1 MKHLALMSA
10 ICAAALVGCQKP
22 AVEQTSG
29 LDYTNLDTTAR
40 PGDDFAR
47 YATGHW
53 IDNNPQPAMF
63 PRWGSF
69 TKLADDNTNQLA
81 ELIQGIAAQQN
92 EVGTVAQ
99 KIGDLYNLAMDST
112 RLNAEG
118 CQPLMPYLERL
129 RSIQTREE
137 LYKLMFEEKDNLFFG
152 IYNGA
157 DEKDSKNN
165 ALQLSQGGLSMG
177 NRDYYLKDDEAIKKQ
192 REAFKEHIVN
202 LQKLC
207 GTPEEEAV
215 KKMETLMRIQTEIAK
230 VSKSMEELR
239 IPEENYEKM
248 TVAEL
253 TKRTGFDWDMWLKG
267 QGYDQTTEVIVGQIV
282 PITKGCEILSKAPVQ
297 DLKDLYE
304 IMWISGASSSLS
316 DAFTDENFAY
326 NQKVTG
332 QKEQLPRWK
341 RAVGRVDG
349 IMGEAV
355 GQLYVEKYF
364 PAESKERML
373 TLVKDLQK
381 SLGERIKAQTWMSD
395 ETKKVA
401 LEKLA
406 SFYVKIGY
414 PDKWEDLSG
423 LTVDPNLSLYENLRN
438 ISMFYWELDKKQHYN
453 TPVDKDEWGMTPQTV
468 NAYYNPTTNEICFP
482 AGILQPPFFS
492 KDWDDAAN
500 YGAIGV
506 VIGHEMTHGFDDQ
519 GRQYDKDGNL
529 RQWWADSDVEAFEV
543 PAEQLAQYFDSLWV
557 IPGELHSNG
566 HQCLGENLADHG
578 GLEIAFQALQYAK
591 ANGSQSYMAEAE
603 NGFTPEQRFFLSYAN
618 VWAGVCSEELLRR
631 YAIMDVHSAGHLRI
645 NGGVAQCSA
654 WYDAFGVKEGDALYV
669 APENR
674 VNIW

>member
-1 MKHLALMSA
+1 MKKLLIMSA
-10 ICAAALVGCQKP
+10 ICAAALASCQKP

-29 LDYTNLDTTAR
+29 LNYTNLDTTAR

-92 EVGTVAQ
+92 EKGSVAQ
-99 KIGDLYNLAMDST
+99 KIGDLYNMAMDSV

-118 CQPLMPYLERL
+118 AEPLKPYLEKL
-129 RSIQTREE
+129 RGLQTREE
-137 LYKLMFEEKDNLFFG
+137 LFALMFAEHDNLFFG

-165 ALQLSQGGLSMG
+165 ALQIGQGGLSMG
-177 NRDYYLKDDEAIKKQ
+177 NRDYYLKDEPAIVAQ

-202 LQKLC
+202 LQLLC
-207 GTPEEEAV
+207 GTDEATA
-215 KKMETLMRIQTEIAK
+215 KKNMETLMRVETEIAK

-239 IPEENYEKM
+239 IPEENYDKM
-248 TVAEL
+248 SVADL
-253 TKRTGFDWDMWLKG
+253 SKKTKFDWDWWLKG
-267 QGYDQTTEVIVGQIV
+267 QQYDQTTEVIVGQIV
-282 PITKGCEILSKAPVQ
+282 PITKGCEVLMKTPLE
-297 DLKDLYE
+297 DLKAIYE
-304 IMWISGASSSLS
+304 IRWISSASGSLS

-326 NQKVTG
+326 TQKVTG
-332 QKEQLPRWK
+332 QKEQQPRWK
-341 RAVGRVDG
+341 RAVNRVDG
-349 IMGEAV
+349 LMGEAV

-373 TLVKDLQK
+373 ALVKNLQTI
-381 SLGERIKAQTWMSD
+381 LGQRIEAQTWMSD

-406 SFYVKIGY
+406 TFYIKIGY
-414 PDKWEDLSG
+414 PDKWEDISG
-423 LTVDPNLSLYENLRN
+423 LTVDPELSLYENLRN
-438 ISMFYWELDKKQHYN
+438 IGEFYWQLDKKLHYN

-492 KDWDDAAN
+492 KDWDDAVN

-529 RQWWADSDVEAFEV
+529 RQWWSDADVEAFNI

-578 GLEIAFQALQYAK
+578 GLEIAFQALQLARQ
-591 ANGSQSYMAEAE
+591 NGSPTSMMGEE
-603 NGFTPEQRFFLSYAN
+603 NGFTAEQRFFLSYAN

-645 NGGVAQCSA
+645 NGGVAQCNA
-654 WYDAFGVKEGDALYV
+654 WYDAFNIQPGDTLYV
-669 APENR
+669 APEDR

>member
-1 MKHLALMSA
+1 MSA

-529 RQWWADSDVEAFEV
+529 RQWWSDADVEAFEV

-566 HQCLGENLADHG
+566 IQCLGENLADHG

-654 WYDAFGVKEGDALYV
+654 WYDAFDVKEGDALYV